1 MSQEHRHARYDLG
14 VCTVLEPEGVGAPG
28 SRRFRLHVVA
38 ENGSALLWLEKEELL
53 ELALTVKRML
63 GTPVVPTGG
72 ADVLVDGDTHADFD
86 FKVAGLAL
94 AFDRDSSRYMII
106 AQFTDEDEDDGVA
119 LWSDVELLNRMA
131 DRAIEVHD
139 GGRRRC
145 ALCGAPIHGE
155 ESHVCP
161 RAN

>member
-1 MSQEHRHARYDLG
+1 MSQEHQHARYDLG
-14 VCTVLEPEGVGAPG
+14 VCAVLEPEAIGASG
-28 SRRFRLHVVA
+28 SRRFRLRVAA
-38 ENGSALLWLEKEELL
+38 ENGTALLWLEKEELH

-63 GTPVVPTGG
+63 GTPVEPTGG
-72 ADVLVDGDTHADFD
+72 ANVLVDGDTRADFD

-94 AFDRDSSRYMII
+94 AFDRDSGRYMII
-106 AQFTDEDEDDGVA
+106 AQVTDEDEDDGVA

-139 GGRRRC
+139 GGRPRC
-145 ALCGAPIHGE
+145 ALCGAPLRGDG
-155 ESHVCP
+155 SHVCP